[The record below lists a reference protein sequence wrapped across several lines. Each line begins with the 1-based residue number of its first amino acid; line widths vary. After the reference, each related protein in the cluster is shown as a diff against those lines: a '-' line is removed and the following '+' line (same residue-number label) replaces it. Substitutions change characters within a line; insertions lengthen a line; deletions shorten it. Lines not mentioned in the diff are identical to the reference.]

1 MIKMKMKMGD
11 RKWVRHNA
19 NGILLGLFGG
29 GSDGG
34 GGGGGGGGDGG
45 ELIMIDADFEVS
57 LYADCQS

>member
-1 MIKMKMKMGD
+1 M
-11 RKWVRHNA
+11 VRHNT

-34 GGGGGGGGDGG
+34 GAGGGGGCGGGDGG
-45 ELIMIDADFEVS
+45 ELIIIDADFEVS

>member
-1 MIKMKMKMGD
+1 M
-11 RKWVRHNA
+11 VRHNA

-34 GGGGGGGGDGG
+34 GGGGGGGCGGGDGG

-57 LYADCQS
+57 LYADSQS